1 MRFSEKL
8 KLVPE
13 LPGVYQMKDEKGVII
28 YVGKARI
35 LRNRLRSYF
44 QSGAG
49 HDAKVRAMV
58 EKVADF
64 EYIITDTEREALVL
78 ESNLIK
84 ELRPHYNIRI
94 KDDKHYPY
102 LRLSVHESYPRLSI
116 VRKVEKD
123 KARYFGPY
131 PHAGAVRDLLKLL
144 KRVFPLQT
152 CDRDLAYG
160 KPVGR
165 PCLNYHLKQCLGPCS
180 GEVPELEYRTYVKQL
195 EMLLEGK
202 HETLLK
208 TLREQMHAASEQLN
222 FERAA
227 AVRDQVRAIESVV
240 ERQKFDEAKL
250 LERDVVGMARS
261 LEEACIVIFHMREGK
276 VTGRDTVFLSGTAE
290 QSRSEVLSAFLVQFY
305 TYAPYLPKEIL
316 IDEEPAERADIEDIL
331 SAKRG
336 TRVTV
341 HVPRRGAK
349 KAITDLA
356 SRNALQVLEERY
368 SRIAGKQELTK
379 RGLTEL
385 AFYLGLA
392 ENPQRMECYDISN
405 IQGTLAVGSMVVFID
420 GVPAKAEYRRFRI
433 KWVEGANDY
442 AMLHEVL
449 TRRLSAHKEG
459 NPKFVSLPDLI
470 IIDGG
475 KGQLSAASSA
485 LAQEEMEHLKVV
497 SLAKAEELIFIPGRE
512 APVDLPHDSQAR
524 YLVQRIRDEAH
535 RFAITYHRQIRKKAQ
550 VASILEECPG
560 IGPARRQALLKAFG
574 SLAALKQA
582 ALSDICS
589 VKGMN
594 ESLARGLLGYLK
606 GNS

>member
-1 MRFSEKL
+1 MRFSDKL

-13 LPGVYQMKDEKGVII
+13 LPGVYQMINDKGVVI
-28 YVGKARI
+28 YVGKARS
-35 LRNRLRSYF
+35 LRSRLRSYF

-49 HDAKVRAMV
+49 HNAKVRAMV
-58 EKVADF
+58 EKVTDF

-102 LRLSVHESYPRLSI
+102 LRLTVQEPYPRLSI
-116 VRKVEKD
+116 VRRVEKD

-131 PHAGAVRDLLKLL
+131 PNAGAVRDLLKLL

-152 CDRDLAYG
+152 CNREFSYG

-165 PCLNYHLKQCLGPCS
+165 PCLNYHLKQCIGPCT
-180 GEVPELEYRTYVKQL
+180 GEVIESDYRAVVRQVEL
-195 EMLLEGK
+195 LLEGK

-208 TLREQMHAASEQLN
+208 SLREQMQVASEKLD

-227 AVRDQVRAIESVV
+227 VARDQVRAVENVV
-240 ERQKFDEAKL
+240 ERQKFDAAKH

-261 LEEACIVIFHMREGK
+261 LEEACVVIFHMREGK
-276 VTGRDTVFLSGTAE
+276 VVGRETVFLTGTAE
-290 QSRSEVLSAFLVQFY
+290 QSRDQVFSAFLVQFY

-316 IDEEPAERADIEDIL
+316 LDEEPAEREGIEDLL
-331 SAKRG
+331 SAKLG
-336 TRVTV
+336 SRVSV
-341 HVPRRGAK
+341 NVPKRGAK
-349 KAITDLA
+349 KAFAELA

-368 SRIAGKQELTK
+368 ARISGKQELAK
-379 RGLTEL
+379 RGLAEL
-385 AFYLGLA
+385 AFYLGL
-392 ENPQRMECYDISN
+392 PTPPRRMECYDISN

-420 GVPAKAEYRRFRI
+420 GFPAKEEYRRFRI
-433 KWVEGANDY
+433 KWVEGSNDF

-449 TRRLSAHKEG
+449 TRRLSANKEN
-459 NPKFVSLPDLI
+459 NPKFLDLPDLI

-485 LAQEEMEHLKVV
+485 LTQEEMGHLNVV
-497 SLAKAEELIFIPGRE
+497 SLAKAEELIFMPGR
-512 APVDLPHDSQAR
+512 ADPIDLPRDSQAR

-535 RFAITYHRQIRKKAQ
+535 RFAIAYHRQLRKKAQ
-550 VASILEECPG
+550 VASLLEDCPG

-574 SLAALKQA
+574 SMPALKQA
-582 ALSDICS
+582 SLDEVKA

-594 ESLARGLLGYLK
+594 EALAQRLQNYLRG
-606 GNS
+606 NV